1 VLQHAGIGDGI
12 FFLVIVGV
20 MIFRGLRKLK
30 EMQQQNPP
38 PSGGADDDWGDWQ
51 EFSGVPGEVKPV
63 EPVSVP
69 LPSRP
74 SLTQPSLYSA
84 ESAKDAARQE
94 LLRQLAEKQDAPP
107 ASVSQSFEHSSLPA
121 AEPAQVSS
129 QETSVDM
136 PSSVFGQSLATA
148 FPEAPKTV
156 RPVRHGRFRIDGI
169 ADLRRAVVLR
179 EVLGQPRAFDI

>member
-12 FFLVIVGV
+12 VFMVIVGV
-20 MIFRGLRKLK
+20 MIFRGLKKLK

-51 EFSGVPGEVKPV
+51 EFSAVPEAPKPV
-63 EPVSVP
+63 EPVSP
-69 LPSRP
+69 PMPSRP
-74 SLTQPSLYSA
+74 PLSQPSLYSA
-84 ESAKDAARQE
+84 ESAKAAARQE
-94 LLRQLAEKQDAPP
+94 LLRQLAEKQDASS
-107 ASVSQSFEHSSLPA
+107 ASVSHHAAPSSLPS
-121 AEPAQVSS
+121 AEPVRISS
-129 QETSVDM
+129 REARVDM

-148 FPEAPKTV
+148 FPEAPKTL
-156 RPVRHGRFRIDGI
+156 RPVRHGRFRIDGV